1 MGAINHQQF
10 AFRYGGRWGTAGS
23 SSAPDFRRFLVGES
37 LNHFTIITEL
47 VNNVN
52 RYYNSPN
59 VYVIFARP
67 VASTKLYPRTALALL
82 TALNLLN
89 YIDRSVLFAVQDLVK
104 AEFQHSDAAFG
115 LLTSVFFIFYMCAA
129 PFMGPLSVR
138 FSRKAVIIAG
148 ALLWSGATLLTAV
161 THNFTELL
169 IRHTIV
175 GIGEASFVILSPTL
189 VADMFPEDE
198 RGRAMG
204 TFYLALP
211 VGTALGYVLGGV
223 MGPAYGWR
231 APFYVGAA
239 PGVLLA
245 FLLLFI
251 PEPPLGLYDAP
262 EKAEERTSPKGWKG
276 WVSAVK
282 GFSRNAAFV
291 TATLGMATMTFALG
305 GLQVWMPTFLH
316 RAHGYSLLNANLLFG
331 ASTILNGI
339 LASLGGGWLSDWL
352 LRRTKAAHYLV
363 SAVSL
368 GLGIPAMCFALFASG
383 KVMVVGI
390 FAAEFLLLLNTGPL
404 NAAVIN
410 AVGPHVRA
418 TALAVNI
425 FIFHLLGDVPS
436 AYLIGYVSDRYS
448 LRLAFLG
455 PVITIALAS
464 AILFYGMRFAPD
476 VVTPAPESAAG
487 AAS

>member
-1 MGAINHQQF
+1 M
-10 AFRYGGRWGTAGS
+10 
-23 SSAPDFRRFLVGES
+23 
-37 LNHFTIITEL
+37 
-47 VNNVN
+47 
-52 RYYNSPN
+52 SP
-59 VYVIFARP
+59 
-67 VASTKLYPRTALALL
+67 KLYPRTALALL

-104 AEFQHSDAAFG
+104 AEFHRSDAAFG

-138 FSRKAVIIAG
+138 FSRKPVIIVG
-148 ALLWSGATLLTAV
+148 ALVWSVATLLTAV

-175 GIGEASFVILSPTL
+175 GIGEASFVILSPTF
-189 VADMFPEDE
+189 VADMFPEDK
-198 RGRAMG
+198 RGRVMG
-204 TFYLALP
+204 VFYLAIP
-211 VGTALGYVLGGV
+211 VGTALGYLLGGI
-223 MGPAYGWR
+223 MGAKYGWR

-251 PEPPLGLYDAP
+251 PEPQLGQFDAP
-262 EKAEERTSPKGWKG
+262 ESAPEINAAQGLKGWLATVQG
-276 WVSAVK
+276 LTHTP
-282 GFSRNAAFV
+282 AFL
-291 TATLGMATMTFALG
+291 TATFGMAMMTFSLG

-316 RAHGYSLLNANLLFG
+316 RAHGYSLRQANLLFG
-331 ASTILNGI
+331 ASTMFNG
-339 LASLGGGWLSDWL
+339 LFASLAGGWISDWL

-368 GLGIPAMCFALFASG
+368 GLGIPAMCFALFADG
-383 KVMVVGI
+383 TPMIVGI
-390 FAAEFLLLLNTGPL
+390 FLAEFLLLLNTGPL

-410 AVGPHVRA
+410 SVGPHVRA
-418 TALAVNI
+418 AALAINI

-448 LRLAFLG
+448 LRLAFLS
-455 PVITIALAS
+455 PVVTIALSS
-464 AILFYGMRFAPD
+464 AILFYGMRFAPE
-476 VVTPAPESAAG
+476 VVIVKENSALETSPG
-487 AAS
+487 